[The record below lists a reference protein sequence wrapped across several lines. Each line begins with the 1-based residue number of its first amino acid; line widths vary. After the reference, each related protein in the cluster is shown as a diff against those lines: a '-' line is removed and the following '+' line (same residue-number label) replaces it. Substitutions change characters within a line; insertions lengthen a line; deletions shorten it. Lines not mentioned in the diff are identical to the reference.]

1 MIHRFHTMAHDTSR
15 DTEQKR
21 WSWRKWLGAFVL
33 IMMSGCLVAVVWVVW
48 ELKNWEPFTARSYY
62 PSRPDSSE
70 ISFIEGNA
78 DITLPPS
85 AHDIYVYSTGFREI
99 DTRVRFSMSANE
111 LDEFMKS
118 TLCQEPLGQIEP
130 GQESTSGGTSEW
142 WMPNQAERLKGCS
155 GTGNYSYQMVRIDMT
170 DPRVYVV
177 FVSTS
182 VH

>member
-1 MIHRFHTMAHDTSR
+1 MAHDISGN
-15 DTEQKR
+15 TEQR
-21 WSWRKWLGAFVL
+21 GWSWSKWLSVFAL
-33 IMMSGCLVAVVWVVW
+33 IMMSGCLVAAVWIVW
-48 ELKNWEPFTARSYY
+48 DLNNWEPFTARSYY
-62 PSRPDSSE
+62 PSRPDSYE

-99 DTRVRFSMSANE
+99 DTKVRFSMSANE

-118 TLCQEPLGQIEP
+118 TLCQEPLRQIEP
-130 GQESTSGGTSEW
+130 GQESTSGGASEW
-142 WMPNQAERLKGCS
+142 WTPNQAEHLKGCS
-155 GTGNYSYQMVRIDMT
+155 GTRDYSHQTVRMDMT

-182 VH
+182 VY